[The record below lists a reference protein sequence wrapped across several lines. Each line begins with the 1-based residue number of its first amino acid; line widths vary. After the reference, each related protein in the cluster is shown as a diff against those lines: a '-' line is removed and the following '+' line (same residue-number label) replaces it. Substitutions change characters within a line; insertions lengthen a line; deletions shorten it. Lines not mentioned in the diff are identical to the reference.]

1 MDAYPFHYFKMIKM
15 NKLTHILIISLFIN
29 GCVSLSVGGKLS
41 KRVID
46 TPSSTNQADSSVY
59 ASQSTTMMAINH
71 ILPAKSAAFEM
82 MNKTIILPA
91 FKRNDIDVYNSL
103 QFLAPEGENEDGTFT
118 FVYVANPYLEDKNYD
133 ILDVLVAEYG
143 RSRAEEYFDI
153 WLSCFAYEQEVM
165 SFR

>member
-1 MDAYPFHYFKMIKM
+1 MKK
-15 NKLTHILIISLFIN
+15 ILIIT
-29 GCVSLSVGGKLS
+29 LSFMMYSCAVPISIG
-41 KRVID
+41 KRVVE
-46 TPSSTNQADSSVY
+46 TPSTTNKAETSVY
-59 ASQSTTMMAINH
+59 ASQSATMMAINH

-103 QFLAPEGENEDGTFT
+103 QFLAPEGQNEDGTYT

-133 ILDVLVAEYG
+133 ILAVLVAEYG
-143 RSRAEEYFDI
+143 RLRAEEYFDI
-153 WLSCFAYEQEVM
+153 WLNCFAYEQEVM

>member
-1 MDAYPFHYFKMIKM
+1 MMYSCAIP
-15 NKLTHILIISLFIN
+15 ISIGN
-29 GCVSLSVGGKLS
+29 
-41 KRVID
+41 RVVE
-46 TPSSTNQADSSVY
+46 TPSATNKAETSVY
-59 ASQSTTMMAINH
+59 VSQSATMMAINH

-103 QFLAPEGENEDGTFT
+103 QFLAPEGQNEDGTYT
-118 FVYVANPYLEDKNYD
+118 FVYVASPYLEDKNYD

-143 RSRAEEYFDI
+143 RFQAEEYFDI

>member
-1 MDAYPFHYFKMIKM
+1 MKK
-15 NKLTHILIISLFIN
+15 ILIITLSFMAY
-29 GCVSLSVGGKLS
+29 GCVLPVSIGN
-41 KRVID
+41 RVIEA
-46 TPSSTNQADSSVY
+46 PEAINETNGSIYESNG
-59 ASQSTTMMAINH
+59 TTMMAINH
-71 ILPAKSAAFEM
+71 ILPSESASFEM

-103 QFLAPEGENEDGTFT
+103 QFLSPEGINEDGTYT
-118 FVYVANPYLEDKNYD
+118 FVYVAKPYLEDRNYD

-143 RSRAEEYFDI
+143 RPRAEEYFDI

>member
-1 MDAYPFHYFKMIKM
+1 MKK
-15 NKLTHILIISLFIN
+15 ILIIT
-29 GCVSLSVGGKLS
+29 LSFMMYSCAVPISIG
-41 KRVID
+41 KRVVE
-46 TPSSTNQADSSVY
+46 TPSTTNKAETSVY
-59 ASQSTTMMAINH
+59 ASQSATMMAINH

-91 FKRNDIDVYNSL
+91 FKRNDIDVYTSL
-103 QFLAPEGENEDGTFT
+103 QFLAPEGQNEDGTYT

-133 ILDVLVAEYG
+133 ILAVLVAEYG
-143 RSRAEEYFDI
+143 RLRAEEYFDI

>member
-1 MDAYPFHYFKMIKM
+1 MKKIF
-15 NKLTHILIISLFIN
+15 IIT
-29 GCVSLSVGGKLS
+29 LSFMMYSCAIPISIGN
-41 KRVID
+41 RVVE
-46 TPSSTNQADSSVY
+46 TPSATNKAETSVY
-59 ASQSTTMMAINH
+59 ASQSATMMAINH

-91 FKRNDIDVYNSL
+91 FKHNDIDVYNSL
-103 QFLAPEGENEDGTFT
+103 QFLAPEGQNEDGTYT
-118 FVYVANPYLEDKNYD
+118 FVYVASPYLEDKNYD

-143 RSRAEEYFDI
+143 RFQAEEYFDI

>member
-1 MDAYPFHYFKMIKM
+1 MKKIF
-15 NKLTHILIISLFIN
+15 IIT
-29 GCVSLSVGGKLS
+29 LSFMMYSCAIPISIGN
-41 KRVID
+41 RVVE
-46 TPSSTNQADSSVY
+46 TPSATNKAETSVY
-59 ASQSTTMMAINH
+59 ASQSATMMAINH

-103 QFLAPEGENEDGTFT
+103 QFLAPEGQNEDGTYT

-133 ILDVLVAEYG
+133 ILAVLVAEYG
-143 RSRAEEYFDI
+143 RLRAEEYFDI

>member
-1 MDAYPFHYFKMIKM
+1 MMYSCAIP
-15 NKLTHILIISLFIN
+15 ISIGN
-29 GCVSLSVGGKLS
+29 
-41 KRVID
+41 RVVE
-46 TPSSTNQADSSVY
+46 TPSATNKAETSVY
-59 ASQSTTMMAINH
+59 ASQSATMMAINH

-103 QFLAPEGENEDGTFT
+103 QFLAPEGQNEDGTYT

-133 ILDVLVAEYG
+133 ILAVLVAEYG
-143 RSRAEEYFDI
+143 RLRAEEYFDI

>member
-1 MDAYPFHYFKMIKM
+1 MKKI
-15 NKLTHILIISLFIN
+15 ILIALSLMIN
-29 GCVSLSVGGKLS
+29 GCVSLSLFYKLS
-41 KRVID
+41 KRAVNK
-46 TPSSTNQADSSVY
+46 SSNTSKVEASVY
-59 ASQSTTMMAINH
+59 ASESTTMMAINH

-82 MNKTIILPA
+82 MNKTIIFPA
-91 FKRNDIDVYNSL
+91 FKRNNIDVYNSL

-118 FVYVANPYLEDKNYD
+118 FVYVANPYLEDQNYD

>member
-1 MDAYPFHYFKMIKM
+1 MKK
-15 NKLTHILIISLFIN
+15 ILIIT
-29 GCVSLSVGGKLS
+29 LSFMMYSCAVPISIG
-41 KRVID
+41 KRVVE
-46 TPSSTNQADSSVY
+46 TPSTTNKAETSVY
-59 ASQSTTMMAINH
+59 ASQSATMMAINH

-103 QFLAPEGENEDGTFT
+103 QFLAPEGQNEDGTYT

-133 ILDVLVAEYG
+133 ILAVLVAEYG
-143 RSRAEEYFDI
+143 RLRAEEYFDI